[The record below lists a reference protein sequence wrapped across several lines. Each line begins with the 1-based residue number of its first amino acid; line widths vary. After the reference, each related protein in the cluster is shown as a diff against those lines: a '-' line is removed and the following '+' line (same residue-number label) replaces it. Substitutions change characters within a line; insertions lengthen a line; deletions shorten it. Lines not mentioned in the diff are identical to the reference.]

1 MAKFRTPFNLGDY
14 DDCTKFPSPDLVDT
28 TGYEPLQD
36 IISRML
42 SFGET
47 PRLGSDFEF
56 EGDEGSEL
64 LEDFSD
70 VEDIS
75 EAAQQATELRSKLS
89 EKASKQKQASEPLKP
104 LKNANSE
111 NFEKET
117 SGSGAEATVSATGAA
132 APRPEV

>member
-1 MAKFRTPFNLGDY
+1 MSKFRTPFNLGDF
-14 DDCTKFPSPDLVDT
+14 DDRTKFPSPDLVDT

-36 IISRML
+36 IIARML

-47 PRLGSDFEF
+47 PRLGSDYEF

-70 VEDIS
+70 IEDIS
-75 EAAQQATELRSKLS
+75 EASQKATELASKLA
-89 EKASKQKQASEPLKP
+89 EKASKQKQVSEPLKP
-104 LKNANSE
+104 LKNTNSE
-111 NFEKET
+111 NFDKKNG
-117 SGSGAEATVSATGAA
+117 GSDAQAAVSATGAA

>member
-1 MAKFRTPFNLGDY
+1 MKFRTPFNLGTF
-14 DDCTKFPSPDLVDT
+14 DDRTKFPSADLVDT

-36 IISRML
+36 IIARML

-47 PRLGSDFEF
+47 PRLGSDYEF
-56 EGDEGSEL
+56 EGEEGTEL

-75 EAAQQATELRSKLS
+75 EASQKAAELRSKLV

-104 LKNANSE
+104 LKNENSE
-111 NFEKET
+111 NFDKKNG
-117 SGSGAEATVSATGAA
+117 GSGAQATVSATGAE